1 MMLFYYCCVAKPR
14 SIPYGD
20 GLSLNMFGGWK
31 AKLLIILFCALVFHL
46 QSILK
51 KQPGTV

>member
-20 GLSLNMFGGWK
+20 GLFLNMFGGVESK
-31 AKLLIILFCALVFHL
+31 TI
-46 QSILK
+46 
-51 KQPGTV
+51 